1 MDTPLMK
8 QYNEIKKKYK
18 DAILLYRVG
27 DFYETFGDD
36 AITVSK
42 ELNLVLTS
50 RNKDK
55 NEVPMAGI
63 PYHALYPYLSKLLNR
78 GYKVALCEQI
88 ENPKFA
94 KGIVKREVTRI
105 FTPGTVLEDDL
116 IVGITNYLFSFYH
129 EKDFVS
135 VFSDISTGEIKII
148 KSKNKDEI
156 LSELY
161 KLNPREILLINVK
174 DDEIEKISKEKYIY
188 LSKIEISFQEALDIV
203 NKNIKGNLLNEII
216 NENEILI
223 SLGGFL
229 KYLESRDKEILK
241 NIREIR
247 ISNINDYM
255 FLDDSTV
262 KNLEI
267 FSDYRGEKKNSLYG
281 IIDNCKTKMG
291 SRRLLSLLSF
301 PLIDKDKINER
312 LQAVKEF
319 YESTI
324 IRMEIS
330 SILEK
335 LPDIERIWGRIK
347 TGKATK
353 EDLLK
358 LKSFLE
364 NIPQIK
370 ESLSNFKSDLIKRYY
385 NSINVFEEVKREI
398 EMAIEE
404 DESEGYKIKDGYDE
418 ILDNY
423 RKILRDVEKNIRII
437 ENEEIRKTGIRNLRI
452 GYNDIIG
459 YYIEVTK
466 SNIQRV
472 PQHFIRKQTLKN
484 VERYSTRELE
494 DLQYKVLD
502 AKENMSFR
510 ENEVFK
516 MLLEKISNYDG
527 IVETSKIIADIDV
540 LLTFAENAAKKNYV
554 MPIVDDSTVIDIKDG
569 RHPVVEEF
577 VNNFVPNDVYLDTEN
592 NRFIILTGPNM
603 SGKSTY
609 MRMISHI
616 VIMAQIGSFVPA
628 SHARIGI
635 VDRIFT
641 RIGATDDI
649 LRGISTFMMEMVEL
663 SKILVYSTEK
673 SLIILDEVGRGTG
686 TFDGLAIAWAAAEY
700 IHNKIKARTIFAT
713 HYHHLIELEKH
724 LEGVKNYH
732 MPVEKAQ
739 DGIVFTRKIK
749 KGGMSESYGIEVA
762 SMAGLPQ
769 GVVNRAKE
777 ILKKI
782 EEENVLDVKRSLKQ
796 ISLNDIF
803 IKEELRNID
812 TNKISFDELKRK
824 IDELKKYL

>member
-1 MDTPLMK
+1 MK

-18 DAILLYRVG
+18 DAILLYRIG

-116 IVGITNYLFSFYH
+116 IVGITNYLFSFYY
-129 EKDFVS
+129 EKEFVS

-188 LSKIEISFQEALDIV
+188 LSKIEISLQEAIDIV
-203 NKNIKGNLLNEII
+203 NKNIKGSLLNEII

-255 FLDDSTV
+255 FLDESTV

-281 IIDNCKTKMG
+281 IIDNCRTKMG

-301 PLIDKDKINER
+301 PLIDKNKINER
-312 LQAVKEF
+312 LEAVKEF
-319 YESTI
+319 YESPI

-353 EDLLK
+353 EDLLR
-358 LKSFLE
+358 LKAFLE

-385 NSINVFEEVKREI
+385 NSINMFEEVKREI
-398 EMAIEE
+398 ELAIEE
-404 DESEGYKIKDGYDE
+404 DDSKGYKIKDGYDE

-484 VERYSTRELE
+484 VERYTTRELE

-516 MLLEKISNYDG
+516 MLLEKISGYDG

-554 MPIVDDSTVIDIKDG
+554 MPIIDDSNVIDIKDG

-628 SHARIGI
+628 SYARIGI

-732 MPVEKAQ
+732 MPVEKTE

-769 GVVNRAKE
+769 SVVNRAKE

-803 IKEELRNID
+803 IKEELKNID
-812 TNKISFDELKRK
+812 TNKISFEELKKK
-824 IDELKKYL
+824 IEELKKYL

>member
-116 IVGITNYLFSFYH
+116 IVGITNYLFSFYY

-188 LSKIEISFQEALDIV
+188 LSKIEISFQEAIDIV

-312 LQAVKEF
+312 LEAVKEF

-404 DESEGYKIKDGYDE
+404 DESKGYKIKDGYDE

-739 DGIVFTRKIK
+739 DGIVFTRKIR

>member
-116 IVGITNYLFSFYH
+116 IVGITNYLFSFYY

-188 LSKIEISFQEALDIV
+188 LSKIEISFQEAIDIV

-312 LQAVKEF
+312 LEAVKEF

-404 DESEGYKIKDGYDE
+404 DESKGYKIKDGYDE

-628 SHARIGI
+628 SYARIGI

-739 DGIVFTRKIK
+739 DGIVFTRKIR

-812 TNKISFDELKRK
+812 TNKISFDELKKK

>member
-188 LSKIEISFQEALDIV
+188 LSKIEISFQEAIDIV

-404 DESEGYKIKDGYDE
+404 DESKGYKIKDGYDE

>member
-188 LSKIEISFQEALDIV
+188 LSKIEISFQEAIDIV

-404 DESEGYKIKDGYDE
+404 DESKGYKIKDGYDE

-812 TNKISFDELKRK
+812 TNKISFDELKKK

>member
-1 MDTPLMK
+1 MK

-188 LSKIEISFQEALDIV
+188 LSKIEISFQEAIDIV

>member
-116 IVGITNYLFSFYH
+116 IVGITNYLFSFYY

-188 LSKIEISFQEALDIV
+188 LSKIEISFQEAIDIV

-262 KNLEI
+262 RNLEI

-385 NSINVFEEVKREI
+385 NSINLFEEVKREI

-404 DESEGYKIKDGYDE
+404 DESKGYKIKDGYDE

-628 SHARIGI
+628 SYARIGI

-812 TNKISFDELKRK
+812 TNKISFDELKKK